1 MGLLT
6 TLFGAVAVAIV
17 GAAGA
22 AIVNYFSN
30 RERTRQERLRASYER
45 YRKRVLNKDRAIRNR
60 YNRQCRQMRN
70 AAADELYDYYQNELK
85 ELKEENRADYEDV
98 MSCAEEQMAD
108 AKEKIDIC
116 KKFLKQLKSHLD
128 S

>member
-30 RERTRQERLRASYER
+30 RERTRQERLKASYER

-60 YNRQCRQMRN
+60 YN
-70 AAADELYDYYQNELK
+70 
-85 ELKEENRADYEDV
+85 
-98 MSCAEEQMAD
+98 
-108 AKEKIDIC
+108 
-116 KKFLKQLKSHLD
+116 
-128 S
+128 

>member
-6 TLFGAVAVAIV
+6 TLFGVMAVATV

-60 YNRQCRQMRN
+60 YNHQC
-70 AAADELYDYYQNELK
+70 
-85 ELKEENRADYEDV
+85 
-98 MSCAEEQMAD
+98 
-108 AKEKIDIC
+108 
-116 KKFLKQLKSHLD
+116 
-128 S
+128 